1 MKRLLS
7 VLICALLLVSA
18 FCVSASADNTLTK
31 SYDEA
36 KDGELLYDVV
46 FNAQDGVYVPGVIS
60 SVAESEASTVDISA
74 DGKTV
79 KLTHAEAQ
87 KGRFW
92 WGGAIEGLTL
102 GEGKSYTLTGK
113 VRISGVNAGVYFNN
127 AGTVIDNLYGFY
139 GGRESGDMTLA
150 KGGKKTTGTVMVDGK
165 LLCNGS
171 AYASLDFQGM
181 QAASADG
188 YVDLMIVV
196 EGYNFSVYFNGE
208 LFDMHAGTA
217 DEFAASGDVGIVF
230 YIYNKDSG
238 IEASNFKLYKGN
250 ILNAP
255 VDTDPVVTDAP
266 GVTDAPVVTEAPVD
280 TQPDSPVTG
289 DNGMIWLAI
298 VALVALLGTAVA
310 VKAVRVK

>member
-7 VLICALLLVSA
+7 VLICALLLVSV

-60 SVAESEASTVDISA
+60 SVADSEASTVDISA

-79 KLTHAEAQ
+79 KLTHAEAK

-127 AGTVIDNLYGFY
+127 AGTVYDNLYGFY

-150 KGGKKTTGTVMVDGK
+150 KGGGKTTGTVMVTVSSFATV
-165 LLCNGS
+165 LLTLLLISRECRR
-171 AYASLDFQGM
+171 
-181 QAASADG
+181 QA
-188 YVDLMIVV
+188 LT
-196 EGYNFSVYFNGE
+196 
-208 LFDMHAGTA
+208 DM
-217 DEFAASGDVGIVF
+217 SI
-230 YIYNKDSG
+230 S
-238 IEASNFKLYKGN
+238 
-250 ILNAP
+250 
-255 VDTDPVVTDAP
+255 
-266 GVTDAPVVTEAPVD
+266 
-280 TQPDSPVTG
+280 
-289 DNGMIWLAI
+289 
-298 VALVALLGTAVA
+298 
-310 VKAVRVK
+310 